1 MPKTQFLDL
10 IETMSPQKSFDLLQ
24 NDKSSILVDVR
35 TKAEW
40 SYVGGADLGVIGKV
54 PVFLEWQIFP
64 AMAVA
69 GDFTSALTSR
79 LIDAGA
85 TPETPLLFLCRS
97 GVRSLAAARAMAAA
111 GFRRCI
117 NIAEGFEGPLDDK
130 KHRGGREGWKARTLP
145 WSQT

>member
-1 MPKTQFLDL
+1 MPKAQFLDL
-10 IETMSPQKSFDLLQ
+10 IETLSPQNSFDLLQ
-24 NDKSSILVDVR
+24 NDKSSILIDVR

-40 SYVGGADLGVIGKV
+40 SYVGGTDLGVIGKA
-54 PVFLEWQIFP
+54 PVFLEWQTFP

-69 GDFTSALTSR
+69 GDFTAALTSQ
-79 LIDAGA
+79 LVAAGA

-130 KHRGGREGWKARTLP
+130 KHRGGREGWKARELP
-145 WSQT
+145 WSQS